1 MPAGDIEYHLRL
13 RMGGPMA
20 SAEPSAQIWRE
31 ALEWFDRLLA
41 LGAEDRER
49 ELADLS
55 ASRPDL
61 HPHVVTLLRADR
73 SAEERG
79 FLSGPPGESLVT
91 DTGSLG
97 FSLKPGAGFGA
108 YELVRELGC
117 GGMGDVWLARR
128 SDGRFEGEVALK
140 VLHAH
145 VAQSSARERFVREGR
160 ILGQLS
166 HPNIA
171 RLLDAGSTPFGVLY
185 LVLEYVAGEP
195 LDRWCEDRSLDIPAR
210 LALFLQV
217 CQAVSHAHAHL
228 VVHRDL
234 KPANILVTPAGQIKL
249 LDFGIAKLVE
259 PEKGAEETELTRVSG
274 RAMTPDF
281 AAPEQILGQPVTTA
295 TDVHALGV
303 VLYLLLSG
311 RKPWRRHGLPLRELE
326 RHVLDTEATP
336 LGRATVSGVDARE
349 IAERRRTTPQ
359 KLRRV
364 LTGDLEKIASKAMR
378 PEPLRRY
385 TSVDQLS
392 GDIERYLSGRPV
404 LAARDS
410 WAYRT
415 RKFITRHVLGVSIAV
430 AAVVLA
436 AGFTIAMSIQVAN
449 TARERTRAEEV
460 SGFLVNLF
468 ELADPYKTRGSEVT
482 ARELLDQGAQ
492 RIDAQFASHP
502 ETRAAL
508 LSTVGKVYGR
518 LGLAREAQPLLE
530 KALTSLVETH
540 GARHPEVAGTLNEIG
555 NVLLDQGKLDEARV
569 RLEEALAMRRSLVPG
584 DDAATAK
591 TLMDLGRV
599 IQDSG
604 DPSGAESRFRESLA
618 MYSRLGLDSSTD
630 ASDVR
635 SELGILLVYVGRF
648 EDAVEQFEA
657 ALKVDRVAL
666 GEEHPRTIMETH
678 NLAFALQSLNR
689 FAEAEPLF
697 HRTNEQLSRVLGP
710 EHPFTID
717 AMSNYGR
724 FLRHK
729 GNFAEAEP
737 VFREVLALNLRVH
750 GPDADIVGT
759 TQVNLGIV
767 LHDLGRAA
775 AAEDQFRAALAT
787 YEKSL
792 PPDHPFLAYALAGIG
807 RTLVDQGR
815 ASEAL
820 PYLGRATTVVEA
832 DELADSPL
840 RAMARISL
848 GIALANA
855 GAHEEAARLLK
866 ESYSIVLHTQ
876 GENSAVIRQA
886 RAAQAEVS
894 RLRSA
899 RGD

>member
-1 MPAGDIEYHLRL
+1 
-13 RMGGPMA
+13 MA

-31 ALEWFDRLLA
+31 ALEWFDRLLP
-41 LGAEDRER
+41 LDMEGRER

-55 ASRPDL
+55 LSRPDL

-73 SAEERG
+73 SAQECG
-79 FLSGPPGESLVT
+79 FLSGPAGEHIAI
-91 DTGSLG
+91 DTGGLNVSLE
-97 FSLKPGAGFGA
+97 PGSRFGA

-128 SDGRFEGEVALK
+128 IDGRFEGEVALK

-171 RLLDAGSTPFGVLY
+171 RLLDAGSTPLGVLY

-195 LDRWCEDRSLDIPAR
+195 VDRWCEERSLDITAR
-210 LALFLQV
+210 LNLFLQV

-234 KPANILVTPAGQIKL
+234 KPANILVTPDGQIKL

-259 PEKGAEETELTRVSG
+259 PEKGAEETELTRVGG

-295 TDVHALGV
+295 TDIHALGV
-303 VLYLLLSG
+303 LLYLLLSG
-311 RKPWRRHGLPLRELE
+311 RKPWQRHGLPLRELE
-326 RHVLDTEATP
+326 RHVLDTDAVP
-336 LGRATVSGVDARE
+336 LGRAALGASDTKE

-364 LTGDLEKIASKAMR
+364 LTGDLETIAAKAMR
-378 PEPLRRY
+378 PEPARRY

-392 GDIERYLSGRPV
+392 GDIERYLTGRPV

-415 RKFITRHVLGVSIAV
+415 RKFISRHVLGVSIGT
-430 AAVVLA
+430 AAAVLA
-436 AGFTIAMSIQVAN
+436 AGFTVAMWIQVAR
-449 TARERTRAEEV
+449 TERERTRAEEV

-482 ARELLDQGAQ
+482 ARELLDRGAQ
-492 RIDAQFASHP
+492 RIDAQFAGHP
-502 ETRAAL
+502 ETRASL
-508 LSTVGKVYGR
+508 LSTVGRVYGR

-530 KALTSLVETH
+530 KALTGLIDTH
-540 GARHPEVAGTLNEIG
+540 GPSHPEIAATLNEIG
-555 NVLLDQGKLDEARV
+555 NVLLDQGKLDEAKA
-569 RLEEALAMRRSLVPG
+569 RLVEALNMRHSLVHG

-599 IQDSG
+599 TQDSG
-604 DPSGAESRFRESLA
+604 DPEGAERYFRDSLS
-618 MYSRLGLDSSTD
+618 MYSRLGLGASTD

-648 EDAVEQFEA
+648 ADAVQQFEA
-657 ALKVDRVAL
+657 ALNIDRSAL
-666 GEEHPRTIMETH
+666 GEDHPRTIMETH
-678 NLAFALQSLNR
+678 NLAFALQSLGR

-697 HRTNEQLSRVLGP
+697 HQTNEQLRRVLGP

-717 AMSNYGR
+717 ALSNYGR

-729 GNFAEAEP
+729 GAFADAEP

-750 GPDADIVGT
+750 GPDADVVGT
-759 TQVNLGIV
+759 SQVNLGIV
-767 LHDLGRAA
+767 LHDLSRLSE
-775 AAEDQFRAALAT
+775 AENQFRSALST
-787 YEKSL
+787 YEKAL
-792 PPDHPFLAYALAGIG
+792 PSDHPFKAHALAGVG
-807 RTLVDQGR
+807 RVLVDQNR
-815 ASEAL
+815 ASEAIPL
-820 PYLGRATTVVEA
+820 LRRATAVVESA
-832 DELADSPL
+832 ELADSPL

-848 GIALANA
+848 GIALART
-855 GAHEEAARLLK
+855 GEREEAARLLQ
-866 ESYSIVLHTQ
+866 ESYPIVIRTQ

-886 RAAQAEVS
+886 RAAQAEVT

>member
-1 MPAGDIEYHLRL
+1 
-13 RMGGPMA
+13 MA

-31 ALEWFDRLLA
+31 AMECFDRLLA
-41 LGAEDRER
+41 LTAEDRER
-49 ELADLS
+49 ELAGLS
-55 ASRPDL
+55 CSRPDL
-61 HPHVVTLLRADR
+61 HPHVVTLLRADA
-73 SAEERG
+73 SAEAHG
-79 FLSGPPGESLVT
+79 FLSGAHGESVT
-91 DTGSLG
+91 G
-97 FSLKPGAGFGA
+97 KPGGAGDFLGVSLEAGARFGA

-210 LALFLQV
+210 LNLFLQV

-281 AAPEQILGQPVTTA
+281 AAPEQILGRPVTTA

-303 VLYLLLSG
+303 LLYLLLSG

-326 RHVLDTEATP
+326 RHVLDTEAIP
-336 LGRATVSGVDARE
+336 LARATHGGSDTRE

-364 LTGDLEKIASKAMR
+364 LAGDLATIASKAMR
-378 PEPLRRY
+378 PEPVRRY

-392 GDIERYLSGRPV
+392 GDIERYLTGRPV

-415 RKFITRHVLGVSIAV
+415 RKFITRHVLGVGIAA

-436 AGFTIAMSIQVAN
+436 AGFAIAMSIQMAQ

-468 ELADPYKTRGSEVT
+468 ELADPYKMRGSEVT
-482 ARELLDQGAQ
+482 ARELLDRGAR
-492 RIDAQFASHP
+492 RIDAQFAGHP

-518 LGLAREAQPLLE
+518 LGLAREALPLLE
-530 KALTSLVETH
+530 KSLKGLIETH
-540 GARHPEVAGTLNEIG
+540 GPRHPEIADTLNEIG
-555 NVLLDQGKLDEARV
+555 NVLLDQGKHGEARA
-569 RLEEALAMRRSLVPG
+569 RLEEALKMRRALVAG
-584 DDAATAK
+584 DDPGVAK

-604 DPSGAESRFRESLA
+604 DPSGAEQSFRESLA
-618 MYSRLGLDSSTD
+618 MYSRLGMDLSTD

-648 EDAVEQFEA
+648 ADAVEQFEA
-657 ALKVDRVAL
+657 AIGVDRNML
-666 GEEHPRTIMETH
+666 GEEHPRTIMEMH

-697 HRTNEQLSRVLGP
+697 HRTNEQLRRVLGP

-717 AMSNYGR
+717 ALSNYGR
-724 FLRHK
+724 FLRHQGK
-729 GNFAEAEP
+729 FADAEP
-737 VFREVLALNLRVH
+737 VFREVLALNLRVR
-750 GPDADIVGT
+750 GPEADVVGT

-775 AAEDQFRAALAT
+775 EAQELFRGALGT

-792 PPDHPFLAYALAGIG
+792 PADHPYLAHALAGIG

-815 ASEAL
+815 AREAL
-820 PYLGRATTVVEA
+820 PMLRRATTVVETE
-832 DELADSPL
+832 ELADSPL
-840 RAMARISL
+840 RAMARISM
-848 GIALANA
+848 GIALAGA
-855 GAHEEAARLLK
+855 GAYDEADRLLQ
-866 ESYSIVLHTQ
+866 ESYPIVLRTQ
-876 GENSAVIRQA
+876 GETSAVIRQA
-886 RAAQAEVS
+886 RAAQAEVE
-894 RLRSA
+894 RMRRA
-899 RGD
+899 R

>member
-1 MPAGDIEYHLRL
+1 
-13 RMGGPMA
+13 MA

-31 ALEWFDRLLA
+31 AMDWFDRLLA
-41 LGAEDRER
+41 LGAADRER
-49 ELADLS
+49 ELESLS
-55 ASRPDL
+55 RSRPDL

-73 SAEERG
+73 SADERG
-79 FLSGPPGESLVT
+79 FLSGRAGESVT
-91 DTGSLG
+91 LGNENLGVSLE
-97 FSLKPGAGFGA
+97 PGARFGA

-210 LALFLQV
+210 LSLFLQV

-234 KPANILVTPAGQIKL
+234 KPANILVTPVGQIKL

-303 VLYLLLSG
+303 LLYLLLSG
-311 RKPWRRHGLPLRELE
+311 RKPWHRQGLPLRELE
-326 RHVLDTEATP
+326 RRVLDTEAMP
-336 LGRATVSGVDARE
+336 LGRATVGGTDTRE

-364 LTGDLEKIASKAMR
+364 LTGDLETIASKAMR
-378 PEPLRRY
+378 PEPVRRY

-392 GDIERYLSGRPV
+392 GDIERYLTGRPV

-410 WAYRT
+410 WTYRT
-415 RKFITRHVLGVSIAV
+415 RKFISRHVLGVSIAA

-436 AGFTIAMSIQVAN
+436 AGFTVAMSIQMAR

-482 ARELLDQGAQ
+482 ARELLDRGSK
-492 RIDAQFASHP
+492 RIDTQFSDHP
-502 ETRAAL
+502 ETRASL

-518 LGLAREAQPLLE
+518 LGMAREAQPLLE
-530 KALTSLVETH
+530 KALTGLVETH
-540 GARHPEVAGTLNEIG
+540 GPTHPEIAATLNEIG
-555 NVLLDQGKLDEARV
+555 NALLDQGKLDEARA
-569 RLEEALAMRRSLVPG
+569 RLEESLNMRRALVHG
-584 DDAATAK
+584 DDPATAK

-599 IQDSG
+599 AQDSG
-604 DPSGAESRFRESLA
+604 DPSGAERYFRDSLA
-618 MYSRLGLDSSTD
+618 MYSRLGLGSSTD

-648 EDAVEQFEA
+648 ADAVEQFEA
-657 ALKVDRVAL
+657 ALSVDRRSL
-666 GEEHPRTIMETH
+666 GEDHPRTIMETH
-678 NLAFALQSLNR
+678 NLAFALQSLGR

-697 HRTNEQLSRVLGP
+697 HQTNEQLRRVLGP

-717 AMSNYGR
+717 ALSNYGR

-729 GNFAEAEP
+729 GAFGEAEP
-737 VFREVLALNLRVH
+737 VFREVLALNVRVH
-750 GPDADIVGT
+750 GSHADVVGT

-767 LHDLGRAA
+767 LHDLGRASE
-775 AAEDQFRAALAT
+775 AEAQFRAALGT
-787 YEKSL
+787 YEKAL
-792 PPDHPFLAYALAGIG
+792 PADHPFLAHALAGIG

-820 PYLGRATTVVEA
+820 PLLRRAVSVVESA
-832 DELADSPL
+832 ELVDSPV

-848 GIALANA
+848 GIALAST
-855 GAHEEAARLLK
+855 GAQEEGARLLR
-866 ESYSIVLHTQ
+866 ESYPIVLRTQ
-876 GENSAVIRQA
+876 GESSAVIRQA
-886 RAAQAEVS
+886 RAAQAKVE

-899 RGD
+899 RGE